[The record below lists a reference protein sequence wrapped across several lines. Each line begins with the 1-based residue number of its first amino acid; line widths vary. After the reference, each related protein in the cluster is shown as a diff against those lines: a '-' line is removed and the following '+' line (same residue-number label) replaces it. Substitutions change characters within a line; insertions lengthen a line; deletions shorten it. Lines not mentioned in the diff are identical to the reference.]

1 MGMPI
6 NLISYERDSLE
17 VQMRRRFDEGDPY
30 FTALGVA
37 WGEGTRQA
45 FSNLL
50 AFSAKSQR

>member
-6 NLISYERDSLE
+6 DLISYERDSLE

-37 WGEGTRQA
+37 WGEGPRRA

-50 AFSAKSQR
+50 ELRR